1 MAGKGAGGVADRS
14 EKRLGEKQKRFVREW
29 MIDMNGTRA
38 AVRAGYSEKSAAQTA
53 SRLMK
58 DPAVQEYRNALL
70 KEEFDGLG
78 ITRHSLAVE
87 VWRVYE
93 RCAAAKPVLEWDSNL
108 REYVESGQW
117 QFDAKGCLKALGMLH
132 EMVELMN
139 RQEDAEDEGGYE
151 QMLSGGSREF

>member
-1 MAGKGAGGVADRS
+1 MADKTER
-14 EKRLGEKQKRFVREW
+14 RLGEKQKRFVREW
-29 MIDMNGTRA
+29 LVDMNGTRA
-38 AVRAGYSEKSAAQTA
+38 AVRAGYSEKSAANTA

-58 DPAVQEYRNALL
+58 DAAVQAYRDELL
-70 KEEFDGLG
+70 KAKFDELG

-93 RCAAAKPVLEWDSNL
+93 RCSAAKPVMQWDSDL
-108 REYVESGQW
+108 KAYVESGQW

-139 RQEDAEDEGGYE
+139 RQEDAEDESGYE

>member
-1 MAGKGAGGVADRS
+1 MAGDK
-14 EKRLGEKQKRFVREW
+14 EKRLSEKQKCFVREW
-29 MIDMNGTRA
+29 LVDMNGTRA
-38 AVRAGYSEKSAAQTA
+38 AIRAGYSEKSAAQTA

-58 DPAVQEYRNALL
+58 EPAVREYRDALL
-70 KEEFDGLG
+70 KEEFDSMG

-117 QFDAKGCLKALGMLH
+117 QFDAKGCLKALAMLH
-132 EMVELMN
+132 DMVERMDA
-139 RQEDAEDEGGYE
+139 REDADDGADDYE
-151 QMLSGGSREF
+151 TMLTGGSREF

>member
-1 MAGKGAGGVADRS
+1 MADRA
-14 EKRLGEKQKRFVREW
+14 EKHLGEKQKRFVREW
-29 MIDMNGTRA
+29 LIDMNGTRA
-38 AVRAGYSEKSAAQTA
+38 AIRAGYSEKSAANTA

-58 DPAVQEYRNALL
+58 DPAVQAYRDELL
-70 KEEFDGLG
+70 KAKFDELG

-93 RCAAAKPVLEWDSNL
+93 RCSAAEPVMQWDSDL
-108 REYVESGQW
+108 KAYVESGQW

-139 RQEDAEDEGGYE
+139 RQEDAEDESGYE